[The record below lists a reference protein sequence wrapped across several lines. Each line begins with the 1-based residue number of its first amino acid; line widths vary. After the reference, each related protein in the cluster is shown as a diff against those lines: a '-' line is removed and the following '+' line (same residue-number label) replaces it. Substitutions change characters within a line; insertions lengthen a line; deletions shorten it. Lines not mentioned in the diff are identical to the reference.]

1 MLLLLN
7 KGCSI
12 KKRRIWLVRP
22 KIQLRLRLKHLVVI
36 VTTDHKNIHFDLF
49 LIPKHHSIT
58 NKLYYYRNSPKFF
71 EHPLRNMNMEG
82 KRILL
87 MFSLFSAYVV
97 VITFV
102 VVGCQLLLL
111 VWTSCSGVVL
121 LSTNAWAT
129 ECCDNSR
136 LVKIFFIMKG
146 EWSALT
152 VCSSLINENYK
163 LFLTFDKL
171 ASKGF
176 MYLHIIK
183 SWGLN
188 WSPC

>member
-12 KKRRIWLVRP
+12 KKRRIWLVSP

-58 NKLYYYRNSPKFF
+58 NNYIITEIPRFF

-102 VVGCQLLLL
+102 VDSCQLLLF

-163 LFLTFDKL
+163 LFHKFDKL
-171 ASKGF
+171 SSKGF
-176 MYLHIIK
+176 CQALSLSSLFLFLYL
-183 SWGLN
+183 
-188 WSPC
+188 